1 MEEKELGPVSYLAFE
16 FEGTKFDGSML
27 PDLMDLVNRKLIVVH
42 DLVIVMKD
50 DQGRVVSRE
59 LLDFQPDEIVMI
71 NPLKSQIRGLF
82 TTGDIAA
89 IGEMI
94 RPNTTAALLLI
105 EHLWSAKFF
114 HDVAANKG
122 RVVGNE
128 FVPPALVMEALE
140 DAEATAGM

>member
-1 MEEKELGPVSYLAFE
+1 MENELGPVSYLAFE

-27 PDLMDLVNRKLIVVH
+27 PDLMDLVSKKLIVVL

-50 DQGRVVSRE
+50 AQGQVISRE

-71 NPLKSQIRGLF
+71 NPLKSQIKGLF

-94 RPNTTAALLLI
+94 RPGTTAALLLI

-128 FVPPALVMEALE
+128 FVPPVLVMEAME
-140 DAEATAGM
+140 DAEDAASI